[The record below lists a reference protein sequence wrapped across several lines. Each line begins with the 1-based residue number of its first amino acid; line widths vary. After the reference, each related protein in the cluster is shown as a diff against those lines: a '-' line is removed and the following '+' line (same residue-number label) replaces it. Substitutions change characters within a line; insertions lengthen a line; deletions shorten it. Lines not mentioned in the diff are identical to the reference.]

1 LKWIETRG
9 GNEKISGTP
18 LRPSK
23 FAGKLFSLLRIF
35 RAGAM
40 GCRLQAYTMNNLS
53 DRINA
58 IEESATLAMAAKARE
73 FKNKGIDVIT
83 LSLGEPDFKTPQHIC
98 EAAKKAID
106 EGKYFAYP
114 PVAGYQDLR
123 EALAAKYQKD
133 NKVAYKAENI
143 VVSNGAKQSIA
154 NAMLALL
161 NPHDEV
167 IVFSP
172 YWVSYDA
179 LVRLAEGTPVMVKGQ
194 IENDFKVTAAQLE
207 AAITSR
213 TKAIIFS
220 SPCNPTGT
228 VFSRAELEAIAKVVV
243 KHNILAIADE
253 IYEHINFTG
262 DQVSIASFPGML
274 ERTIT
279 VNGFAKGFAMTGW
292 RVGYIAAPKWIADGC
307 NKVQGQITSAN
318 CSIAQRAALAA
329 ITGDI
334 APTNKMVE
342 EYHKRREIVFGLLKD
357 IPGIKSNYPQGAFYF
372 FPDVS
377 HYFGKSTGDR
387 KISNG
392 DDFCLYMLEE
402 AHVSLVPGSAFGE
415 DNCVRLSYA
424 ASEKDLR
431 EALKRM
437 RESLAKLK

>member
-1 LKWIETRG
+1 MNKLSNRIE
-9 GNEKISGTP
+9 
-18 LRPSK
+18 
-23 FAGKLFSLLRIF
+23 
-35 RAGAM
+35 
-40 GCRLQAYTMNNLS
+40 
-53 DRINA
+53 A
-58 IEESATLAMAAKARE
+58 IQESATLAMAAKARE
-73 FKNKGIDVIT
+73 FKSKGIDVIS
-83 LSLGEPDFKTPQHIC
+83 LSLGEPDFKTPVHIC

-123 EALAAKYQKD
+123 DALAAKYQKE
-133 NKVAYKAENI
+133 NNVPYKAENI

-154 NAMLALL
+154 NAFIALI
-161 NPHDEV
+161 NPGDEV

-179 LVRLAEGTPVMVKGQ
+179 LVRLAEGIPVMVKGG
-194 IENDFKVTAAQLE
+194 IESDFKVTASQLE
-207 AAITSR
+207 KAITPKTR
-213 TKAIIFS
+213 AIIYS
-220 SPCNPTGT
+220 SPCNPTGS
-228 VFSRAELEAIAKVVV
+228 VFSKQELQSMVDVLQ
-243 KHNILAIADE
+243 KHPDIIVIADE

-262 DQVSIASFPGML
+262 QQVSIASFPGMFD
-274 ERTIT
+274 RTIT

-334 APTNKMVE
+334 RPTTEMVD
-342 EYHKRREIVFGLLKD
+342 EYRKRRDIVYNLLKE
-357 IPGIKSNYPQGAFYF
+357 IPGVKSNYPEGAFYF

-377 HYFGKSTGDR
+377 SFYGKSDGSKTIR
-387 KISNG
+387 NG
-392 DDFCLYMLEE
+392 DDLCLYLLEK
-402 AHVSLVPGSAFGE
+402 AHVSLVTGGAFGDE
-415 DNCVRLSYA
+415 NCIRLSYA

-437 RESLAKLK
+437 KEALMQLK

>member
-1 LKWIETRG
+1 
-9 GNEKISGTP
+9 
-18 LRPSK
+18 
-23 FAGKLFSLLRIF
+23 
-35 RAGAM
+35 
-40 GCRLQAYTMNNLS
+40 MNTLS
-53 DRINA
+53 NRINA
-58 IEESATLAMAAKARE
+58 IQESATLAMAAKARE
-73 FKNKGIDVIT
+73 FKNKGIDVIG

-98 EAAKKAID
+98 DAAKKAID
-106 EGKYFAYP
+106 DGKYFAYP

-123 EALAAKYQKD
+123 EAIAAKYQKE
-133 NKVAYKAENI
+133 NNVPYKAENI

-161 NPHDEV
+161 NPGDEV

-179 LVRLAEGTPVMVKGQ
+179 LVRLAEATPVIVKGG

-207 AAITSR
+207 AAVTSK
-213 TKAIIFS
+213 TKMLIFS
-220 SPCNPTGT
+220 SPCNPTGS
-228 VFSRAELEAIAKVVV
+228 VFSKKELEAIAAVVL
-243 KHNILAIADE
+243 KNPNIIAIADE

-262 DQVSIASFPGML
+262 EQVSLASFPGMFD
-274 ERTIT
+274 RTIT
-279 VNGFAKGFAMTGW
+279 VNGFAKGYAMTGW

-334 APTNKMVE
+334 APTLVFVE
-342 EYHKRREIVFGLLKD
+342 EYRKRRDIVYGLLKE
-357 IPGIKSNYPQGAFYF
+357 IPGIKANYPEGAFYF

-377 HYFGKSTGDR
+377 YYYGKSDGTSTIKD
-387 KISNG
+387 G
-392 DDFCLYMLEE
+392 DDFCLYMLEKG
-402 AHVSLVPGSAFGE
+402 HVSLVPGGAFGDE
-415 DNCVRLSYA
+415 ACVRLSYA

-437 RESLAKLK
+437 KDALALLK

>member
-1 LKWIETRG
+1 
-9 GNEKISGTP
+9 
-18 LRPSK
+18 
-23 FAGKLFSLLRIF
+23 
-35 RAGAM
+35 
-40 GCRLQAYTMNNLS
+40 MNSLS

-73 FKNKGIDVIT
+73 YKNRGLDVIN

-114 PVAGYQDLR
+114 PVAGYQDFR
-123 EALAAKYQKD
+123 EALAAKYRKE
-133 NKVAYKAENI
+133 NNVPYKAENM

-161 NPHDEV
+161 NPGDEV

-179 LVRLAEGTPVMVKGQ
+179 LIRLSEATPVIVKGS
-194 IENDFKVTAAQLE
+194 IENDFKVTAGQVE
-207 AAITSR
+207 KAITKR

-220 SPCNPTGT
+220 SPCNPTGS
-228 VFSRAELEAIAKVVV
+228 VFSRKEIEAIASVVLRHENLLV
-243 KHNILAIADE
+243 IADE

-262 DQVSIASFPGML
+262 DSVSIASLPGMF

-279 VNGFAKGFAMTGW
+279 VNGFAKGYAMTGW
-292 RVGYIAAPKWIADGC
+292 RVGYIGAPKWIADGC
-307 NKVQGQITSAN
+307 NKIQGQLTSAN

-329 ITGDI
+329 ITGDQG
-334 APTNKMVE
+334 PTRKMVE
-342 EYHKRREIVFGLLKD
+342 EYRNRREIVYNLLKE
-357 IPGIKSNYPQGAFYF
+357 IPGVKSNFPQGAFYF

-377 HYFGKSTGDR
+377 SYFGKSDGT
-387 KISNG
+387 ITVTN
-392 DDFCLYMLEE
+392 DFDLCMYLLDK
-402 AHVSLVPGSAFGE
+402 AHVSLVPGGAFG
-415 DNCVRLSYA
+415 DDRCIRLSYA
-424 ASEKDLR
+424 ASEKELR

-437 RESLAKLK
+437 KEALQKLR